1 MQRRSLK
8 GKCMQTLQQNG
19 TEPVDPALVVDVNR
33 ITRMPDNFPR
43 LWSTAE
49 QLYKLLRI
57 EPDDAIL
64 NDAYRFQ
71 HIKSRTGA
79 RVYSA
84 GDRCDAIFVVYAGF
98 LKTSWVDKYG
108 NEKILGFPM
117 KGDVAG
123 FDGIDLKQFRNTLV
137 ALSDI
142 ELIVVPMDFFHS
154 NASHAAGLRS
164 KLMELMSHALV
175 AGQKV
180 EYMMGTLP
188 AEARVAKFLLSIS
201 QKFRAMG
208 FSDKS
213 FHLRMTREDIGSY
226 LGLTLE
232 TVSRT
237 LSGFSRCGLIRVD
250 QKFIEIVDS
259 DGWKLLRRLPSL
271 KR

>member
-1 MQRRSLK
+1 
-8 GKCMQTLQQNG
+8 MQTLQQLGN
-19 TEPVDPALVVDVNR
+19 DYADNR
-33 ITRMPDNFPR
+33 NLAELSRVSRLPDNFPR
-43 LWSTAE
+43 LWSTVD
-49 QLYKLLRI
+49 QLYQILRI
-57 EPDDAIL
+57 DAEDAMSS
-64 NDAYRFQ
+64 DAYRFQ

-84 GDRCDAIFVVYAGF
+84 GDRCDAIFIVYAGF

-108 NEKILGFPM
+108 NEKILDFPM
-117 KGDVAG
+117 KGDVVG
-123 FDGIDLKQFRNTLV
+123 FDGIESKAFRNTLV

-142 ELIVVPMDFFHS
+142 ELIVVPLEFFC
-154 NASHAAGLRS
+154 SHNGTAYGFRR
-164 KLMELMSHALV
+164 KLMELMSHALIS
-175 AGQKV
+175 GQKV
-180 EYMMGTLP
+180 GYMMGTLP

-201 QKFRAMG
+201 QKFRGMG

-237 LSGFSRCGLIRVD
+237 LSGFARCGFIRVD
-250 QKFIEIVDS
+250 QKFIEIVDV
-259 DGWKLLRRLPSL
+259 DGLKMLRRLPAL

>member
-1 MQRRSLK
+1 
-8 GKCMQTLQQNG
+8 MQTLQKMGN
-19 TEPVDPALVVDVNR
+19 EYVDGRNLAEVSRVSRL
-33 ITRMPDNFPR
+33 PDNFPR
-43 LWSTAE
+43 LWSTVD
-49 QLYKLLRI
+49 QLYQVLRI
-57 EPDDAIL
+57 ETDDSL
-64 NDAYRFQ
+64 TSDAYRFQ

-84 GDRCDAIFVVYAGF
+84 GDRCDAIFIVYAGF

-108 NEKILGFPM
+108 NEKILDFPM
-117 KGDVAG
+117 KGDVIG
-123 FDGIDLKQFRNTLV
+123 FDGIESKEFKNTLV

-142 ELIVVPMDFFHS
+142 ELIVVPLDFFYANSS
-154 NASHAAGLRS
+154 NAYGFRR
-164 KLMELMSHALV
+164 KIMELMSNALI

-180 EYMMGTLP
+180 GYMMGTLP

-201 QKFRAMG
+201 QKFRGMG
-208 FSDKS
+208 YSDKS

-237 LSGFSRCGLIRVD
+237 LSGFARCGFIRVD
-250 QKFIEIVDS
+250 QKFIEIVDV
-259 DGWKLLRRLPSL
+259 DGLKLLRRLPAL

>member
-1 MQRRSLK
+1 MA
-8 GKCMQTLQQNG
+8 TVQQISSD
-19 TEPVDPALVVDVNR
+19 PIDSAMLVDANR
-33 ITRMPDNFPR
+33 ITRLPDNFPR
-43 LWSTAE
+43 LWSTVE
-49 QLYKLLRI
+49 QLYKLLKI
-57 EPDDAIL
+57 DMDDTVA

-71 HIKSRTGA
+71 HIKSRTGS

-84 GDRCDAIFVVYAGF
+84 GDRCDAIFIVYAGF

-108 NEKILGFPM
+108 NEKILDFPM
-117 KGDVAG
+117 KGDVVG
-123 FDGIDLKQFRNTLV
+123 FDGIDARQFRNTLT

-154 NASHAAGLRS
+154 SGSNAYGFRRR
-164 KLMELMSHALV
+164 LMELMSNALV

-250 QKFIEIVDS
+250 QKFIEIIDC
-259 DGWKLLRRLPSL
+259 DGLKLLRRLPSL

>member
-1 MQRRSLK
+1 MP
-8 GKCMQTLQQNG
+8 TLSQLSG
-19 TEPVDPALVVDVNR
+19 ETADPAMMVDTSR
-33 ITRMPDNFPR
+33 IARLPDNFPR
-43 LWSTAE
+43 LWSTVE
-49 QLYKLLRI
+49 QLYKLLKI
-57 EPDDAIL
+57 DMDDTIV

-84 GDRCDAIFVVYAGF
+84 GDRCDALFIVYAGF

-108 NEKILGFPM
+108 NEKILDFPM
-117 KGDVAG
+117 KGDVVG
-123 FDGIDLKQFRNTLV
+123 FDGIDSRQFRNTLS

-154 NASHAAGLRS
+154 SSSNAYGFRR
-164 KLMELMSHALV
+164 KMMELMSNALV

-250 QKFIEIVDS
+250 QKFIEIIDS
-259 DGWKLLRRLPSL
+259 DGLKLLRRLPAL

>member
-1 MQRRSLK
+1 
-8 GKCMQTLQQNG
+8 MQTLHQIIS
-19 TEPVDPALVVDVNR
+19 EPVDPAIIADAQRSARL
-33 ITRMPDNFPR
+33 PDNFPR
-43 LWSTAE
+43 LWSTVE
-49 QLYKLLRI
+49 QLYKLLKI
-57 EPDDAIL
+57 EIDDAIV
-64 NDAYRFQ
+64 NDTYRFQ

-84 GDRCDAIFVVYAGF
+84 GDRCDALFIVYAGF

-108 NEKILGFPM
+108 NEKILDFPM
-117 KGDVAG
+117 KGDVVG

-154 NASHAAGLRS
+154 NSSNGYGFRR
-164 KLMELMSHALV
+164 KIMELMSNALV

-213 FHLRMTREDIGSY
+213 FHLRMTRKDIGSY

-237 LSGFSRCGLIRVD
+237 LSGFGRCGLIRVD
-250 QKFIEIVDS
+250 QKFIEIVDT
-259 DGWKLLRRLPSL
+259 DGLKLLRRLPSL

>member
-1 MQRRSLK
+1 
-8 GKCMQTLQQNG
+8 MQTLQKVGN
-19 TEPVDPALVVDVNR
+19 EYAENR
-33 ITRMPDNFPR
+33 NLADISRLTRLPDNFPR
-43 LWSTAE
+43 LWSTVE
-49 QLYKLLRI
+49 QLYQVLRI
-57 EPDDAIL
+57 DIDESLTA
-64 NDAYRFQ
+64 DAYRFQ

-84 GDRCDAIFVVYAGF
+84 GDRCDAIFIVYAGF

-108 NEKILGFPM
+108 NEKILDFPM
-117 KGDVAG
+117 KGDVIG
-123 FDGIDLKQFRNTLV
+123 FDGIESKEFRNTLV

-142 ELIVVPMDFFHS
+142 ELIVVPLDFFHANSS
-154 NASHAAGLRS
+154 NAYGFRR
-164 KLMELMSHALV
+164 KIIELMSNALI

-180 EYMMGTLP
+180 GYMMGTLP

-201 QKFRAMG
+201 QKFRVMG
-208 FSDKS
+208 YSDRS

-237 LSGFSRCGLIRVD
+237 LSGFARCGFIRVD
-250 QKFIEIVDS
+250 QKFIEIVDVE
-259 DGWKLLRRLPSL
+259 GLKVLRRLPAL

>member
-1 MQRRSLK
+1 
-8 GKCMQTLQQNG
+8 MQTLQNVG
-19 TEPVDPALVVDVNR
+19 NEYVD
-33 ITRMPDNFPR
+33 TRNLAEVGRMSRLPDNFPR
-43 LWSTAE
+43 LWSTVE
-49 QLYKLLRI
+49 QLYQVLRI
-57 EPDDAIL
+57 DVDESL
-64 NDAYRFQ
+64 TTDAYRFQ

-84 GDRCDAIFVVYAGF
+84 GDRCDAIFIVYAGF

-108 NEKILGFPM
+108 NEKILDFPM
-117 KGDVAG
+117 KGDVIG
-123 FDGIDLKQFRNTLV
+123 FDGIESKEFKNTLV

-142 ELIVVPMDFFHS
+142 ELIVVPIDFFYSNSS
-154 NASHAAGLRS
+154 NAYGFRR
-164 KLMELMSHALV
+164 KIMELMSNALI

-180 EYMMGTLP
+180 GYMMGTLP

-208 FSDKS
+208 YSDKS

-237 LSGFSRCGLIRVD
+237 LSGFARCGFIRVD
-250 QKFIEIVDS
+250 QKFIEIVDVE
-259 DGWKLLRRLPSL
+259 GLKLLRRLPAL

>member
-1 MQRRSLK
+1 
-8 GKCMQTLQQNG
+8 MQTLQKMG
-19 TEPVDPALVVDVNR
+19 SEYADNR
-33 ITRMPDNFPR
+33 GLAELGRMSRLQDNFPR
-43 LWSTAE
+43 LWSTVD
-49 QLYKLLRI
+49 QLYQVLKI
-57 EPDDAIL
+57 DADESL
-64 NDAYRFQ
+64 TADAYRFQ

-84 GDRCDAIFVVYAGF
+84 GDRCDAIFIVYAGF
-98 LKTSWVDKYG
+98 LKTSWIDKYG
-108 NEKILGFPM
+108 NEKILDFPM
-117 KGDVAG
+117 KGDVIG
-123 FDGIDLKQFRNTLV
+123 FDGIEAKEFKNTLV

-142 ELIVVPMDFFHS
+142 ELIVVPLDFFHANS
-154 NASHAAGLRS
+154 SSAYGFRRRI
-164 KLMELMSHALV
+164 MELMSNALI

-180 EYMMGTLP
+180 GYMMGTLP

-208 FSDKS
+208 YSDRS

-237 LSGFSRCGLIRVD
+237 LSGFARCGFIRVD
-250 QKFIEIVDS
+250 QKFIEIVDV
-259 DGWKLLRRLPSL
+259 DGLKLLRRLPAL

>member
-1 MQRRSLK
+1 
-8 GKCMQTLQQNG
+8 MQTLQKISS
-19 TEPVDPALVVDVNR
+19 EYADPRSLVEVGKVSKL
-33 ITRMPDNFPR
+33 PDNFPR
-43 LWSTAE
+43 LWSTVE
-49 QLYKLLRI
+49 QIYQILKI
-57 EPDDAIL
+57 DADEAPTS
-64 NDAYRFQ
+64 DAYRFQ

-84 GDRCDAIFVVYAGF
+84 GDRCDALFIVYAGF

-108 NEKILGFPM
+108 NEKILDFPM
-117 KGDVAG
+117 KGDVVG
-123 FDGIDLKQFRNTLV
+123 FDGIESKQFKNTLV

-142 ELIVVPMDFFHS
+142 ELIVVPMDFFHASSS
-154 NASHAAGLRS
+154 NAYGFRRRIL
-164 KLMELMSHALV
+164 ELMSNALI

-237 LSGFSRCGLIRVD
+237 LSGFSRCGFIRVD
-250 QKFIEIVDS
+250 QKFIEIVDVE
-259 DGWKLLRRLPSL
+259 GLKLLRRLPAL

>member
-1 MQRRSLK
+1 
-8 GKCMQTLQQNG
+8 MQTLPKLN
-19 TEPVDPALVVDVNR
+19 TEYIDPRSLVDAGKLSKL
-33 ITRMPDNFPR
+33 PDNFPR
-43 LWSTAE
+43 LWSTVE
-49 QLYKLLRI
+49 QIYQILRI
-57 EPDDAIL
+57 DTDESLVGDT
-64 NDAYRFQ
+64 YRFQ

-84 GDRCDAIFVVYAGF
+84 GDRCDAIFIVYAGF

-108 NEKILGFPM
+108 NEKILDFPM
-117 KGDVAG
+117 KGDVVG
-123 FDGIDLKQFRNTLV
+123 FDGIESKLFKNNLM

-142 ELIVVPMDFFHS
+142 ELIVVPMDFFH
-154 NASHAAGLRS
+154 ASTAHAHGFRKKIL
-164 KLMELMSHALV
+164 ELMSTALI

-201 QKFRAMG
+201 QRFKAMG

-237 LSGFSRCGLIRVD
+237 LSGFSRCGFIRVD
-250 QKFIEIVDS
+250 QKFIEIVDV
-259 DGWKLLRRLPSL
+259 DGLKLLRRLPAL

>member
-1 MQRRSLK
+1 
-8 GKCMQTLQQNG
+8 MQTLQQISG
-19 TEPVDPALVVDVNR
+19 EPVDPAMIVDVGR
-33 ITRMPDNFPR
+33 IARLPDNFPR
-43 LWSTAE
+43 LWSTVE
-49 QLYKLLRI
+49 QLYKLLKI
-57 EPDDAIL
+57 ELDETIV

-71 HIKSRTGA
+71 HIKSRTGS
-79 RVYSA
+79 RIYSA
-84 GDRCDAIFVVYAGF
+84 GDRCDAIFIVYAGF

-108 NEKILGFPM
+108 NEKILEFPM
-117 KGDVAG
+117 KGDVVG

-142 ELIVVPMDFFHS
+142 ELIVVPVDFFHS
-154 NASHAAGLRS
+154 NSSHAYGFRRRI
-164 KLMELMSHALV
+164 MELMSNALV
-175 AGQKV
+175 AGQKI

-259 DGWKLLRRLPSL
+259 DGLKMLRRLPSL

>member
-1 MQRRSLK
+1 
-8 GKCMQTLQQNG
+8 MQTLQKMGN
-19 TEPVDPALVVDVNR
+19 EYVDNRSLADVGKISR
-33 ITRMPDNFPR
+33 LPDNFPR
-43 LWSTAE
+43 LWSTVD
-49 QLYKLLRI
+49 QLYQVLKI
-57 EPDDAIL
+57 EADDSL
-64 NDAYRFQ
+64 TSDAYRFQ

-84 GDRCDAIFVVYAGF
+84 GDRCDAIFIVYAGF

-108 NEKILGFPM
+108 NEKILDFPM
-117 KGDVAG
+117 KGDVIG
-123 FDGIDLKQFRNTLV
+123 FDGIETKEFKNTLV

-142 ELIVVPMDFFHS
+142 ELIVVPLDFFYANSS
-154 NASHAAGLRS
+154 NAYGFRR
-164 KLMELMSHALV
+164 KIMELMSNALI

-180 EYMMGTLP
+180 GYMMGTLP

-208 FSDKS
+208 YSDRS

-237 LSGFSRCGLIRVD
+237 LSGFARCGFIRVD
-250 QKFIEIVDS
+250 QKFIEIVDV
-259 DGWKLLRRLPSL
+259 DGLKLLRRLPAL

>member
-1 MQRRSLK
+1 
-8 GKCMQTLQQNG
+8 MQTLQKLG
-19 TEPVDPALVVDVNR
+19 SDYVDNR
-33 ITRMPDNFPR
+33 NLAEVSRVARLPDNFPR

-49 QLYKLLRI
+49 QLHQVLRI
-57 EPDDAIL
+57 ETDESL
-64 NDAYRFQ
+64 TSDAYRFQ

-84 GDRCDAIFVVYAGF
+84 GDRCDAIFIVYAGF

-108 NEKILGFPM
+108 NEKILDFPM
-117 KGDVAG
+117 KGDVIG
-123 FDGIDLKQFRNTLV
+123 FDGIESKTFKNTLL

-142 ELIVVPMDFFHS
+142 ELIVVPLDFFYGTSS
-154 NASHAAGLRS
+154 NAYAFRRRI
-164 KLMELMSHALV
+164 MELMSNALI

-180 EYMMGTLP
+180 GYMMGALP

-208 FSDKS
+208 YSDRS

-237 LSGFSRCGLIRVD
+237 LSGFARCGFIRVD
-250 QKFIEIVDS
+250 QKFIEIVDV
-259 DGWKLLRRLPSL
+259 DGLKLLRRLPAL

>member
-1 MQRRSLK
+1 
-8 GKCMQTLQQNG
+8 MQTLQQISG
-19 TEPVDPALVVDVNR
+19 EPVDPAMVADANR
-33 ITRMPDNFPR
+33 IARLPDNFPR
-43 LWSTAE
+43 LWSTVE
-49 QLYKLLRI
+49 QLYKLLKI
-57 EPDDAIL
+57 EMDETVV

-79 RVYSA
+79 RIYSA
-84 GDRCDAIFVVYAGF
+84 GDRCDAIFIVYAGF

-108 NEKILGFPM
+108 NEKILDFPM
-117 KGDVAG
+117 KGDVVG
-123 FDGIDLKQFRNTLV
+123 FDGLDLKHFRNTLV

-142 ELIVVPMDFFHS
+142 ELIVVPVEFFHS
-154 NASHAAGLRS
+154 NGVHAYGFRR
-164 KLMELMSHALV
+164 KIMELMSNALV
-175 AGQKV
+175 AGQKI

-259 DGWKLLRRLPSL
+259 DGLKLLRRLPSL

>member
-1 MQRRSLK
+1 
-8 GKCMQTLQQNG
+8 MQTLPQLSSD
-19 TEPVDPALVVDVNR
+19 PVESATAIPDLNR
-33 ITRMPDNFPR
+33 ITRLPDNFPR
-43 LWSTAE
+43 LWSTVE
-49 QLYKLLRI
+49 QLYKLLKI
-57 EPDDAIL
+57 EIDEAITT
-64 NDAYRFQ
+64 DAYRFQ

-84 GDRCDAIFVVYAGF
+84 GDRCDALFIVYAGF

-108 NEKILGFPM
+108 NEKILDFPM
-117 KGDVAG
+117 KGDVVG
-123 FDGIDLKQFRNTLV
+123 FDGIDQKQFRNTLV

-142 ELIVVPMDFFHS
+142 ELIVVPMDFFQS
-154 NASHAAGLRS
+154 SSGHAYGLRR
-164 KLMELMSHALV
+164 KIMELMSSALV

-259 DGWKLLRRLPSL
+259 DSLRLLRRLPSL

>member
-1 MQRRSLK
+1 
-8 GKCMQTLQQNG
+8 MQTLQQIIS
-19 TEPVDPALVVDVNR
+19 EPVDSVI
-33 ITRMPDNFPR
+33 ITDAHRSTRLPDNFPR
-43 LWSTAE
+43 LWSTVE
-49 QLYKLLRI
+49 QLYKLLKI
-57 EPDDAIL
+57 DIDDSIV

-84 GDRCDAIFVVYAGF
+84 GDRCDAIFIVYAGF

-108 NEKILGFPM
+108 NEKILDFPM
-117 KGDVAG
+117 KGDVTG
-123 FDGIDLKQFRNTLV
+123 FDGIDAKQFRNTLV

-154 NASHAAGLRS
+154 SGSNACGFRR
-164 KLMELMSHALV
+164 KIMELMSNALV

-259 DGWKLLRRLPSL
+259 DGLKLLRRLPSL